1 MSTSHDFRNGRS
13 VIDVNIVISGSSGL
27 IGTALVEHLR
37 GQGHTVIRLVRR
49 SNGLAANEAA
59 WDPAAGT
66 LDPAVIDGADAV
78 INLSG
83 AGIGDHR
90 WTDEYKRELLSS
102 RTLTT
107 GLLAR
112 TIAQVDRKPSVFLSG
127 SAIGWY
133 GPCGDEVLDESAT
146 TPGSTFLADI
156 CVQWEQ
162 AAGPAADAGVRTAL
176 LRTGIV
182 LTPKGGA
189 LKKQLP
195 LFKLALGGK
204 FGKGSQWQSWIS
216 LPDEVGAIEHLLTAP
231 VSGPVNLTAPN
242 PVTNAEFTKVLGK
255 VLGRPTVLPIPSFG
269 PKLLLGG
276 ELADALLFTGQRVA
290 PRALQ
295 ASGYTFQHP
304 TLEVALRALLGR

>member
-1 MSTSHDFRNGRS
+1 MSITHDFRNGRS
-13 VIDVNIVISGSSGL
+13 VSRVNIVISGSSGL

-37 GQGHTVIRLVRR
+37 GQGHSVVRLVRR
-49 SNGLAANEAA
+49 SGVLAANEAL

-127 SAIGWY
+127 SSIGWY
-133 GPCGDEVLDESAT
+133 GPCGDEVLDESST

-156 CVQWEQ
+156 CVQW
-162 AAGPAADAGVRTAL
+162 
-176 LRTGIV
+176 
-182 LTPKGGA
+182 
-189 LKKQLP
+189 
-195 LFKLALGGK
+195 
-204 FGKGSQWQSWIS
+204 
-216 LPDEVGAIEHLLTAP
+216 
-231 VSGPVNLTAPN
+231 
-242 PVTNAEFTKVLGK
+242 
-255 VLGRPTVLPIPSFG
+255 
-269 PKLLLGG
+269 
-276 ELADALLFTGQRVA
+276 
-290 PRALQ
+290 
-295 ASGYTFQHP
+295 
-304 TLEVALRALLGR
+304 

>member
-1 MSTSHDFRNGRS
+1 MR
-13 VIDVNIVISGSSGL
+13 IVISGSSGL
-27 IGTALVEHLR
+27 IGTALVDHLR
-37 GQGHTVIRLVRR
+37 GKGHTIVRLVRR
-49 SNGLAANEAA
+49 PARGADEAT
-59 WDPAAGT
+59 WEPSTGS

-83 AGIGDHR
+83 AGIGDKR
-90 WTDEYKRELLSS
+90 WSDDYKRELLSS
-102 RTLTT
+102 RLDTT

-112 TIAQVDRKPSVFLSG
+112 TIAAVDRKPGAYLSG

-133 GPCGDEVLDESAT
+133 GPCGDEVLDESST

-182 LTPKGGA
+182 LSPAGGA

-195 LFKLALGGK
+195 LFKFGLGGK
-204 FGKGSQWQSWIS
+204 FAKGSQWQSWIS
-216 LPDEVGAIEHLLTAP
+216 LPDEVGAIEHLLTAE
-231 VSGPVNLTAPN
+231 VSGPVNLTAPA
-242 PVTNAEFTKVLGK
+242 PVTNAEFTKALGK

-269 PKLLLGG
+269 PKMLLGG
-276 ELADALLFTGQRVA
+276 ELADALLFTGQRVV
-290 PRALQ
+290 PTKLQ
-295 ASGYTFQHP
+295 ASGYVFQHA